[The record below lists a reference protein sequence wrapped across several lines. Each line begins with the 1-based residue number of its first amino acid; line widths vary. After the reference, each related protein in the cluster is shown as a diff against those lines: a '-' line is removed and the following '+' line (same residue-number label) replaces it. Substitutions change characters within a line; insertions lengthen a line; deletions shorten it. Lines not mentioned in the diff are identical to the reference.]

1 MPFFIDTS
9 ALFKRYQIEKGT
21 DKVCDL
27 IENSRDKIFISS
39 LTVVEV
45 ISNLKR
51 LYEIDHLTTER
62 DFVQQRLFF
71 YNDIEQFEMTI
82 LDITADDIMKA
93 EGLILKRYM
102 KPVDAIQVAVALN
115 NFSVKPTF
123 VSSDK
128 KVGADII
135 DGDVVIG
142 LHGKRLLEV
151 RHGCG
156 NVIHVSGEDVPQ
168 HGRGVGVPGVPA
180 QGIVQIVHRRVN
192 VPFLG

>member
-1 MPFFIDTS
+1 MPCFIDTS

-21 DKVCDL
+21 DKICDL

-39 LTVVEV
+39 LTIVEV

-71 YNDIEQFEMTI
+71 YNDVEQFEITI
-82 LDITADDIMKA
+82 LDVTADDIMKA

-115 NFSVKPTF
+115 NFSAKPTF
-123 VSSDK
+123 VSSDHK
-128 KVGADII
+128 LCSIAQQE
-135 DGDVVIG
+135 G
-142 LHGKRLLEV
+142 LQIFNPEV
-151 RHGCG
+151 
-156 NVIHVSGEDVPQ
+156 
-168 HGRGVGVPGVPA
+168 
-180 QGIVQIVHRRVN
+180 
-192 VPFLG
+192 

>member
-1 MPFFIDTS
+1 M
-9 ALFKRYQIEKGT
+9 FKRYQIEKGT
-21 DKVCDL
+21 DKICDL

-71 YNDIEQFEMTI
+71 YNDVEQFEITI
-82 LDITADDIMKA
+82 LDVTADDIMKA

-115 NFSVKPTF
+115 NFLAKQTF
-123 VSSDK
+123 VSSDQK
-128 KVGADII
+128 LCSIAQQE
-135 DGDVVIG
+135 G
-142 LHGKRLLEV
+142 LQIFNPEV
-151 RHGCG
+151 
-156 NVIHVSGEDVPQ
+156 
-168 HGRGVGVPGVPA
+168 
-180 QGIVQIVHRRVN
+180 
-192 VPFLG
+192 